1 MSKKRVLVF
10 YDHFYPAFKAG
21 GPVQSIVNLV
31 RNLHEEYEFGIVCK
45 PHELNDHTT
54 LSGIPINQWVNWEE
68 MAQVYYWSYSWSNR
82 AELKQIIKEFH
93 PDIVFINGIYSPF
106 FNVLPLIY
114 SLQLKLKV
122 VLSARGMLHEGALA
136 QKGFKKK
143 LFFSVFRFFKTE
155 QKLTWHATDQKEAHI
170 IQSYFGSECKI
181 AVAGNYPNKVVA
193 ADPPTKQEGS
203 LILGTIAL
211 ISPMK
216 NHAAVIEVLKS
227 ATGKI
232 TWHVFGPVKD
242 EAYWTKCRAQIK
254 SLPQNISVVE
264 HGEVNPMQIP
274 EALSAIQVFIL
285 PSESENFGHA
295 IVEALSAGRPVI
307 TTDTT
312 PFKQLQEAGAG
323 YTIRYN
329 QLQEDM
335 AAAVSFFTAMP
346 AETYQQYQQQAK
358 RYINNKLSTEE
369 LRQQYTNLFS

>member
-10 YDHFYPAFKAG
+10 YDHFYPAYKAG

-45 PHELNDHTT
+45 PHELNDRALLT
-54 LSGIPINQWVNWEE
+54 GIHMNQWTNWERK
-68 MAQVYYWSYSWSNR
+68 AQVYYWSYGWSNR
-82 AELKQIIKEFH
+82 AALKQLIHEFH

-106 FNVLPLIY
+106 FNILPLIY

-136 QKGFKKK
+136 QKGLKKK
-143 LFFSVFRFFKTE
+143 LFFSLFKFFKTE

-170 IQSYFGSECKI
+170 IQSYFGSGCKI
-181 AVAGNYPNKVVA
+181 AVAGNYPNKVTA
-193 ADPPTKQEGS
+193 ADPPVKQEGS

-216 NHAAVIEVLKS
+216 NHAAVLEVLKL
-227 ATGKI
+227 AKGDI

-242 EAYWTKCRAQIK
+242 EAYWTKCKAQIK
-254 SLPQNISVVE
+254 TLPGNIRVVE
-264 HGEVNPMQIP
+264 HGEVNPLQIP
-274 EALSAIQVFIL
+274 KALAAIQVFIL

-323 YTIRYN
+323 YTIRYTH
-329 QLQEDM
+329 LQEDM
-335 AAAVSFFTAMP
+335 AAAVSFFAAMSN
-346 AETYQQYQQQAK
+346 ETYQQYQQQAK
-358 RYINNKLSTEE
+358 TYISNRLSADE
-369 LRQQYTNLFS
+369 LKQQYAYLFS